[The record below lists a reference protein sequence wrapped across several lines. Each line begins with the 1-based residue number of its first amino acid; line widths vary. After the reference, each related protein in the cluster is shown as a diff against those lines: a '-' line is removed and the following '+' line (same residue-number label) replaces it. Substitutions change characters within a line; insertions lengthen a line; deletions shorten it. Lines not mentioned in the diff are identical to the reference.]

1 MDTEKVAVAKKRF
14 EQAAMVNNK
23 IVEKLVSASDDFTM
37 YLWDPENST
46 KPIARLL
53 GHQKEVNHVTFS
65 PDMAYIASAGFDNHV
80 KLWNGRDGK

>member
-1 MDTEKVAVAKKRF
+1 
-14 EQAAMVNNK
+14 
-23 IVEKLVSASDDFTM
+23 M
-37 YLWDPENST
+37 YLWEPST
-46 KPIARLL
+46 SSKPVARML